1 MLRFSGQM
9 QLSFCQNLGL
19 NKVQKP
25 HLFKY
30 TKMTIIDPQIHPG
43 SLHDGAAGAIMGVS
57 AGANLQRVFAAASV
71 VHNAGQ

>member
-9 QLSFCQNLGL
+9 QLSFRQNSEL
-19 NKVQKP
+19 NKVQNL
-25 HLFKY
+25 HLFQYK
-30 TKMTIIDPQIHPG
+30 KMTIIAPQIHLG
-43 SLHDGAAGAIMGVS
+43 SLHDGAAGAIMSVS